1 MKKVLIITYY
11 WPPAGG
17 PGVQRWL
24 KFSKYLPSFGIEPI
38 VYVPK
43 NPSYPITD
51 ESLNREVPKNLKL
64 LKRSIIE
71 PHQIGSLF
79 AKNDTKTMSAG
90 IIADQEQQT
99 PIQKLML
106 YVRGNFF
113 VPDARILWV
122 KPSISFLEEYLTKH
136 KIEHIITTGPP
147 HSLHLIGQGLKRKFP
162 AIQWIADFR
171 DPWVNIDYHSQL
183 KLTESTQQKHKD
195 LEIEILNEADQ
206 IMVTSFETKREFTAK
221 TTKPVEVIT
230 NGFDEVEALDLDLNE
245 AFSIVH
251 VGSLLSERNP
261 IFLWKILAHLIE
273 EDEHFKQFFELHL
286 VGKVSQ
292 VVLDSIEEYGLKDY
306 VYLDGYLPHIEAVKA
321 QHQAQVLLLIEAN
334 RSEKQGII
342 PGKLFEYLMAQRP
355 ILAIGPKDAD
365 VQKILLET
373 NAGSYFTYTEASDL
387 KEKITSHFQDY
398 LQGKL
403 NVDSKNITQFSRKS
417 LTQKL
422 SKLIIP

>member
-162 AIQWIADFR
+162 AIQWITDFR

-221 TTKPVEVIT
+221 TTKPIEVIT